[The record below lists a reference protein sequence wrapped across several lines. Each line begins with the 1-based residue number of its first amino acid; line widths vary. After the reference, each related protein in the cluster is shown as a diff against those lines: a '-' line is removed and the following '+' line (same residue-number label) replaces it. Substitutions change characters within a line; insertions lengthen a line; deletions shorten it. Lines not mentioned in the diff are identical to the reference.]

1 MTVLVVA
8 GVLAVAYRLRPPPVR
23 VAAASSAR
31 RPGRGNVPLAV
42 VAVAVVAVA
51 IGFAVGPGVGAAAA
65 ALAVVAPRLR
75 RHRAAARQRA
85 AVEAQL
91 PEVVDLLALAVG
103 AGLTVHQAVHAV
115 ARRTAGPLGGVLT
128 DALTEV
134 ARGRRL
140 ADAVDGLPSR
150 AGEAV
155 RPLAAALAA
164 CERYGAPVRE
174 SLERLA
180 VETRER
186 QRRRAEQAARR
197 VPVLLLFPLVLCV
210 LPAFALLAVA
220 PLFADAASVLRL

>member
-1 MTVLVVA
+1 MTLLVMA
-8 GVLAVAYRLRPPPVR
+8 GVLALAYRFRPPPVR
-23 VAAASSAR
+23 VVSAAPAR
-31 RPGRGNVPLAV
+31 RPGRRNEPLAL
-42 VAVAVVAVA
+42 VAVGL
-51 IGFAVGPGVGAAAA
+51 GFALGPGIGVGAAGLV
-65 ALAVVAPRLR
+65 LAAPRLR

-103 AGLTVHQAVHAV
+103 AGLTVHQALHAV
-115 ARRTAGPLGGVLT
+115 ARRTAGPFGAALT

-140 ADAVDGLPSR
+140 ADAVDGLPSK
-150 AGEAV
+150 AGDAV
-155 RPLAAALAA
+155 RPLASALAA

-180 VETRER
+180 LETRDR

-197 VPVLLLFPLVLCV
+197 VPVLLLFPLVLCI